1 MKPHLSLT
9 RTLTTLTLATL
20 LAACAGPGP
29 KPNSELQSAES
40 AIKQAEAADARRF
53 EPVLLNE
60 AKNKVAD
67 ARGLMDKE
75 RYKEAR
81 RLLEQAEVDAQLAGA
96 RSETEKAQQ
105 AVAEINSNIENLR
118 RQINSNQQ

>member
-1 MKPHLSLT
+1 M
-9 RTLTTLTLATL
+9 
-20 LAACAGPGP
+20 
-29 KPNSELQSAES
+29 
-40 AIKQAEAADARRF
+40 
-53 EPVLLNE
+53 LNE

-118 RQINSNQQ
+118 KQINSNQQ